1 MILSPLALRLLGGLE
16 RMKARRERR
25 ERLGLLTQPEPVP
38 RENIE
43 GVGER
48 VTTQRPRFADGAWR
62 IQKGETE

>member
-1 MILSPLALRLLGGLE
+1 MILSPLALRLLGGIE

-25 ERLGLLTQPEPVP
+25 ERLGLATQAEPVP

-48 VTTQRPRFADGAWR
+48 VTTQRPAVPQGATKR
-62 IQKGETE
+62 TA